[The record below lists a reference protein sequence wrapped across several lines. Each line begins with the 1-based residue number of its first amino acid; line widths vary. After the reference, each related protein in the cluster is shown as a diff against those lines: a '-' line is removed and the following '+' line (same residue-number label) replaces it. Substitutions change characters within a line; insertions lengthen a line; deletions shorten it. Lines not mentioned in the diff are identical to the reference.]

1 MLKSFLRLISTLDTM
16 QYDDWRERMKERS
29 KIKLKI
35 AGVLFAFVAVMLV
48 FLRII
53 T

>member
-16 QYDDWRERMKERS
+16 QYDDWRERMRERS
-29 KIKLKI
+29 KTKLKI
-35 AGVLFAFVAVMLV
+35 SGVLFAIVAVLLV